1 MPDAMPTEPAD
12 AAETMP
18 ADIARP
24 AAARPGRRRATVPA
38 AAGRPGVLPGLVLS
52 LSAGLALAPCAALGQ
67 RLPPEQ
73 RYYQVEV
80 LIFAQPAGASVEL
93 PPRQPPEIETTD
105 GEGAVD
111 IDSERDARLPPDER
125 LPNPDSM
132 SPLLPDGF
140 GPPRAPVQLE
150 EEAAR
155 LERNGYRVLW
165 HQAWIQAPAARDGVP
180 LALLSAL
187 GQGPVTPALSG
198 SINLSTGRFL
208 HLGMALELR
217 STEGLEAELSQRRR
231 IRPAEAHYFDH
242 PRIGAI
248 AIAQPLERAL
258 AIEWRRAGPD
268 EPAPRQSPWRP

>member
-1 MPDAMPTEPAD
+1 MPKDT
-12 AAETMP
+12 
-18 ADIARP
+18 AR
-24 AAARPGRRRATVPA
+24 ATAARPHRRHTTALAPTGAT
-38 AAGRPGVLPGLVLS
+38 PGVLRGLVLS
-52 LSAGLALAPCAALGQ
+52 LLLGLALAPCAALGQ
-67 RLPPEQ
+67 RVPPEQ

-165 HQAWIQAPAARDGVP
+165 HQAWIQAPA
-180 LALLSAL
+180 
-187 GQGPVTPALSG
+187 
-198 SINLSTGRFL
+198 
-208 HLGMALELR
+208 
-217 STEGLEAELSQRRR
+217 
-231 IRPAEAHYFDH
+231 
-242 PRIGAI
+242 
-248 AIAQPLERAL
+248 
-258 AIEWRRAGPD
+258 
-268 EPAPRQSPWRP
+268 